1 MKEFASNEKNE
12 QQESALNC
20 SLQECLQKCLVFK
33 ALWKELQGVS
43 KSSGLCIFFLF
54 FAFYT
59 QVFAKRKDIG
69 QVSFIFSTSFF
80 KKFTSCLISL
90 AGNF

>member
-12 QQESALNC
+12 QQESTLNC

-43 KSSGLCIFFLF
+43 KSSALCIFFLF
-54 FAFYT
+54 LH
-59 QVFAKRKDIG
+59 
-69 QVSFIFSTSFF
+69 FIPRFLQ
-80 KKFTSCLISL
+80 KERI
-90 AGNF
+90 